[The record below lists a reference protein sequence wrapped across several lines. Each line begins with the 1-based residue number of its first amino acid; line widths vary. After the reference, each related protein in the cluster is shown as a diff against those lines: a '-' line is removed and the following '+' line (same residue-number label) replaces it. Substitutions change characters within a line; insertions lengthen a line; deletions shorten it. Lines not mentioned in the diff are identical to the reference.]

1 MSLSLLNKM
10 YSNRF
15 FNADSEYVNH
25 QLVSITNIDDE
36 AKIAYVVLQRYTI
49 DGLANVYKDNDS
61 SEVELPYAEF
71 ANLNN

>member
-15 FNADSEYVNH
+15 FNTDSQYVNH

>member
-1 MSLSLLNKM
+1 M

-15 FNADSEYVNH
+15 FNTDSQYVNH

>member
-1 MSLSLLNKM
+1 MSLSLLNTM
-10 YSNRF
+10 YSGRF
-15 FNADSEYVNH
+15 FNADSKYVNH

-61 SEVELPYAEF
+61 SKVELPYAEF

>member
-15 FNADSEYVNH
+15 FNADSQYVNH

-36 AKIAYVVLQRYTI
+36 AKIVLQRYTI